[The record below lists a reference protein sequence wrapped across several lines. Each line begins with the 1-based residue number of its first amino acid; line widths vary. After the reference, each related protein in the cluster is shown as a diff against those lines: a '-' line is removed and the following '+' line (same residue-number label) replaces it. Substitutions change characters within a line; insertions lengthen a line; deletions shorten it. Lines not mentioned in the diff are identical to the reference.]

1 MDKLEQSEH
10 NTVALQTYY
19 VYACLIIKPSI
30 WDDTREWSNLI
41 ETHLDKIW

>member
-10 NTVALQTYY
+10 NTVALQTYD

-30 WDDTREWSNLI
+30 WVIHESGLI
-41 ETHLDKIW
+41 